1 MPVAYIDIPSG
12 LTSKAKAQLTKE
24 LGESLHEA
32 YPIPDTRIYL
42 REFTAENTSLDSVP
56 GAPFRPICDYVV
68 PPGLPLEGKRKLID
82 RFNSAINRAMDLRE
96 EVVTLPSGKRVT
108 TRWVLH
114 FVREVPL
121 DLAAFDNLMAFEN
134 PMVMEF
140 VPKH

>member
-24 LGESLHEA
+24 AGDCLHEA

-42 REFTAENTSLDSVP
+42 REFIAENTSLDSQP
-56 GAPFRPICDYVV
+56 GAAFRPICDYVV
-68 PPGLPLEGKRKLID
+68 PPGLPLEGKRKLIAG
-82 RFNSAINRAMDLRE
+82 FNSAINRAMDLRE
-96 EVVTLPSGKRVT
+96 DVVTLPSGERVT

-114 FVREVPL
+114 WIREVPL
-121 DLAAFDNLMAFEN
+121 DVAAFDNLMAFEN